1 MLSRGLWRWNHGAHT
16 SPVVDTD
23 HVPLCVHRVTSAK
36 PWRRVGGDHC
46 RARRWPSTYFSVVQA
61 IVSPP
66 RGTRNRGSL
75 IAVDTGSGVCQV
87 LDSGPATYIVSLGGR
102 HPVFR
107 GTLRPHKVGESIR
120 PGLRLALQPRS
131 PRCGPRVTLSW
142 RATPDDSDGVPALR
156 GPSPREGIP
165 CPLWAALPAPST
177 RRPPCHPSPA
187 SMPIHIR
194 WKLEA

>member
-46 RARRWPSTYFSVVQA
+46 RAGRWPSTYFSVVQA

-66 RGTRNRGSL
+66 RSTRNRGSL

-87 LDSGPATYIVSLGGR
+87 SDRGPATYIVSLRRETPRFQRDTETPQGG
-102 HPVFR
+102 
-107 GTLRPHKVGESIR
+107 
-120 PGLRLALQPRS
+120 
-131 PRCGPRVTLSW
+131 
-142 RATPDDSDGVPALR
+142 
-156 GPSPREGIP
+156 
-165 CPLWAALPAPST
+165 
-177 RRPPCHPSPA
+177 
-187 SMPIHIR
+187 
-194 WKLEA
+194 